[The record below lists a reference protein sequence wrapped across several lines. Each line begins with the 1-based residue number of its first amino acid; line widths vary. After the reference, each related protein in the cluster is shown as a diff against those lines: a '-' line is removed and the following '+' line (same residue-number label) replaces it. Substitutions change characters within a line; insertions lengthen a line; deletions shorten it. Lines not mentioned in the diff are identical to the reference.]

1 MQITDRAMEKLEDL
15 RDATAHEEG
24 QGITLVMTEAGE
36 LGFAISSPRKSD
48 QVFERNGEPVMIIPE
63 SLVEPLETVVLDYV
77 ETPEQTGFTL
87 DQQE

>member
-15 RDATAHEEG
+15 REATAHDDG

-36 LGFAISSPRKSD
+36 LGFAISAPQESD
-48 QVFERNGEPVMIIPE
+48 QVFERNGAPVMIIPE
-63 SLVEPLETVVLDYV
+63 SLAEPLDAVVLDYV

-87 DQQE
+87 DQP